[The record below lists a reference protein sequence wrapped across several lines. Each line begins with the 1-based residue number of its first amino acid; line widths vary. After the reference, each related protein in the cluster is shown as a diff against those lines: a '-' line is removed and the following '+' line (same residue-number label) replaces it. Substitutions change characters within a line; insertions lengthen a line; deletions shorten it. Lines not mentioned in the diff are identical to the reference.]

1 MYRLVIR
8 GFELISIAIRA
19 EVVATRKKGPA
30 AKSRWKEFSKN
41 FSAGER
47 PRLWARSPCHV
58 FTLFTRTH
66 RERAYDQSVCYILF
80 SFFYFFVGGGK
91 KKGTK
96 EIGIASIR
104 LITQLVFHPALCGSS
119 LRKYNKTKEIL
130 GRRAIIIF
138 HWRCFFLS
146 CKAYWVVKISRS
158 GNRLMKSRGVRSSHT
173 HVPLGAND
181 PMTWLSCFPSP

>member
-80 SFFYFFVGGGK
+80 SFFYFSVGGGK
-91 KKGTK
+91 KKRDERDWHRQHPPNNPTCISSG
-96 EIGIASIR
+96 S
-104 LITQLVFHPALCGSS
+104 LWLVF
-119 LRKYNKTKEIL
+119 K
-130 GRRAIIIF
+130 
-138 HWRCFFLS
+138 
-146 CKAYWVVKISRS
+146 KIQQDKRDT
-158 GNRLMKSRGVRSSHT
+158 RSSRDHNFPLALFFSFLQSLLGSKNFPVGKSTNEVPWCAFITHT
-173 HVPLGAND
+173 RTA
-181 PMTWLSCFPSP
+181 WS